1 MSTSS
6 PTQSAM
12 YHGVDF
18 WKIVAWVGLCWR
30 VRSIWSTLEL
40 LSSSVLPICFV
51 AADSDAPAPAAI
63 EISASVAY
71 RPTSPKILKL
81 SRGVRQAGHVRDQ
94 LARRSRKAAGLDRHQ
109 RRRLLL
115 GCSQAT
121 SHSERGRSRHTHLA
135 RFAEI
140 WIASLAP
147 TFLVGYQLASRRRT
161 ASQVLGARR
170 SPLRRRS
177 PAAGP
182 SPRGPAAPPQG
193 RWATAL
199 DRMGMGHLSRR
210 VWEGQSLSIRRMEI

>member
-1 MSTSS
+1 LGSS
-6 PTQSAM
+6 
-12 YHGVDF
+12 F
-18 WKIVAWVGLCWR
+18 WR

-71 RPTSPKILKL
+71 RPTTPKILKL
-81 SRGVRQAGHVRDQ
+81 SRGVRQAGRPCPRPIGAPQ
-94 LARRSRKAAGLDRHQ
+94 PKAACLDRHQ

-121 SHSERGRSRHTHLA
+121 SHSEGGRSSGIRIRHDLL
-135 RFAEI
+135 RFGLLH
-140 WIASLAP
+140 SH
-147 TFLVGYQLASRRRT
+147 
-161 ASQVLGARR
+161 RR
-170 SPLRRRS
+170 SSSDTNLPHGGGQLPKCSARGDLTLRRGP

-199 DRMGMGHLSRR
+199 DRMGMGHLNQR
-210 VWEGQSLSIRRMEI
+210 VWEAQSVSIRRMEI